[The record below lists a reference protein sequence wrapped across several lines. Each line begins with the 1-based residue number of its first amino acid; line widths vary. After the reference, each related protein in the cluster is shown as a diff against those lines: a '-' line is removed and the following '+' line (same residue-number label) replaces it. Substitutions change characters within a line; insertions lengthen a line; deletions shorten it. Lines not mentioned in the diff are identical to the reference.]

1 MSNNLDELRERVR
14 DAGEELHSYLIHYAI
29 DRNPHRDHP
38 ALKYKYEAD
47 IADAEAVYM
56 QYAEALEALHE
67 AEMKQDRERIIAELE
82 ESKIRLDVALS
93 HARWFVGQALET
105 MLNNVDG
112 EPRSSMYVYD
122 LLRKAEAALDI
133 PQAGKI

>member
-1 MSNNLDELRERVR
+1 MSNIDELQERVR

-47 IADAEAVYM
+47 IADADAVYM
-56 QYAEALEALHE
+56 QYVEAVKSLQE

-82 ESKIRLDVALS
+82 ESKMRLGDMS
-93 HARWFVGQALET
+93 
-105 MLNNVDG
+105 MD
-112 EPRSSMYVYD
+112 SSMRRATFDSAIDRAIAIVKD
-122 LLRKAEAALDI
+122 TSNA
-133 PQAGKI
+133 

>member
-1 MSNNLDELRERVR
+1 MDNNLDELRERVR

-56 QYAEALEALHE
+56 QYAEAARALHE

-82 ESKIRLDVALS
+82 ESKIRLGDMS
-93 HARWFVGQALET
+93 
-105 MLNNVDG
+105 MD
-112 EPRSSMYVYD
+112 SSMR
-122 LLRKAEAALDI
+122 RKVFNSAIDRAI
-133 PQAGKI
+133 SIMQGKV

>member
-1 MSNNLDELRERVR
+1 MNEREKVDESLAIGRMQ
-14 DAGEELHSYLIHYAI
+14 GYAAA
-29 DRNPHRDHP
+29 R
-38 ALKYKYEAD
+38 
-47 IADAEAVYM
+47 AE
-56 QYAEALEALHE
+56 
-67 AEMKQDRERIIAELE
+67 IIAELE

-105 MLNNVDG
+105 MMNNVDG

-122 LLRKAEAALDI
+122 LLKKAEAALDI

>member
-1 MSNNLDELRERVR
+1 MSNNTDQLQELRERVR

-29 DRNPHRDHP
+29 ERNPHRDHP

-47 IADAEAVYM
+47 IADADAVYM
-56 QYAEALEALHE
+56 QYVDAVEALKK
-67 AEMKQDRERIIAELE
+67 AESGVM
-82 ESKIRLDVALS
+82 LS
-93 HARWFVGQALET
+93 HARWFIAQALET

-122 LLRKAEAALDI
+122 LLKKAEASLDI
-133 PQAGKI
+133 PQEGKSNG